1 MQGRRRAP
9 GLIALLLLI
18 LISGLAIAAF
28 HLHKN
33 SDALWHI
40 VSEKCEPNQR
50 ATGKPAPC
58 QRVELEQGYVLLK
71 DLNGP
76 LQYLLIPLAKI
87 SGMESPALLNPATP
101 NFFAFAWQARAQLA
115 AKRGAPVADSALSL
129 AINAE
134 YGRTQNQLHIHIS
147 CLRPDVRRVLDRL
160 APVLSSRW
168 QTERLRQHAYRIRAL
183 TLPELT
189 QQSLFIRVANE
200 IPNARGEMG
209 KYGLALAAL
218 PDGRLAVLALE
229 RNWLLL
235 NRGSAEELQDHSC
248 EILRQ

>member
-1 MQGRRRAP
+1 MRR
-9 GLIALLLLI
+9 
-18 LISGLAIAAF
+18 
-28 HLHKN
+28 
-33 SDALWHI
+33 
-40 VSEKCEPNQR
+40 E
-50 ATGKPAPC
+50 
-58 QRVELEQGYVLLK
+58 
-71 DLNGP
+71 
-76 LQYLLIPLAKI
+76 
-87 SGMESPALLNPATP
+87 
-101 NFFAFAWQARAQLA
+101 
-115 AKRGAPVADSALSL
+115 
-129 AINAE
+129 
-134 YGRTQNQLHIHIS
+134 
-147 CLRPDVRRVLDRL
+147 LDRL

-218 PDGRLAVLALE
+218 PDGRLAVMALE